1 MTLYKNKRVVKIDKV
16 SKKIFAILRKRETQ
30 WNEVQKQ
37 KLKEKLELK
46 LEKAIKAKDYVK
58 KLLTN
63 CKSWRGQCP
72 SSAAVL
78 QQVIKENPNKQK
90 TIVQTEIA
98 FYSHTHKSQKI
109 AWTRFISIGIPH
121 EKKLINLAILL
132 DDDVTSSHTMLTFL
146 QMMTYQKSFQEM
158 CLNMLY
164 TLKILL
170 LSLLMICGLCA

>member
-1 MTLYKNKRVVKIDKV
+1 MLYKKKRVVKIDKV
-16 SKKIFAILRKRETQ
+16 SKKIFAILSKRETQ

-63 CKSWRGQCP
+63 CKSWRGQYP

-78 QQVIKENPNKQK
+78 QQVIKENPDKQK
-90 TIVQTEIA
+90 TIVRIEIA

-109 AWTRFISIGIPH
+109 AQTRFISIGIPH

-146 QMMTYQKSFQEM
+146 QMMMYQKSFQEM

-170 LSLLMICGLCA
+170 LSLLKICGLCA